1 MFQRWE
7 NDTRYY
13 LIHVQVDLFG
23 ATTLR
28 RVWGGLGSAW
38 GGQMLECVEPQD
50 LARRIDGLAN
60 QRRRRGYK
68 QVQ

>member
-7 NDTRYY
+7 SDTRYY

-28 RVWGGLGSAW
+28 RVWGGLGTAR
-38 GGQMLECVEPQD
+38 GGQMLECIEPQD
-50 LARRIDGLAN
+50 LARRIADLAG
-60 QRRRRGYK
+60 QRRRRGY
-68 QVQ
+68 QRVR

>member
-28 RVWGGLGSAW
+28 RVWGGLGSAR
-38 GGQMLECVEPQD
+38 GGQMLECIEPQD
-50 LARRIDGLAN
+50 VGRRLADLASCRRH
-60 QRRRRGYK
+60 RGY
-68 QVQ
+68 QRVQ